1 MKKVILSFLL
11 FTPLFFIIYEV
22 FILENVIDPIKYIYT
37 YTGISATVL
46 LFVTVCLSL
55 LKKWINLIKYRR
67 IVGLMGFFYAL
78 LHFFNFI
85 IFDAQGDFSFI
96 LSESLDKP
104 FIYLGV
110 IAFFILFFMAV
121 TSTKK
126 LFKSYVKY
134 HKLVYVSLILI
145 TIHFTMAQKSFVLL
159 DLFFII
165 MILIIGYFKLLQYI
179 IKKNN
184 F

>member
-1 MKKVILSFLL
+1 MKKGILTFLL
-11 FTPLFFIIYEV
+11 FLPFFFIVYEV
-22 FILENVIDPIKYIYT
+22 FIIKNVIDPIKYIYT

-46 LFVTVCLSL
+46 LFVTVSLSL
-55 LKKWINLIKYRR
+55 IKKWINLIKYRK

-78 LHFFNFI
+78 LHFLNFI

-96 LSESLDKP
+96 INESFDKP

-110 IAFFILFFMAV
+110 IAFFILLFMAI
-121 TSTKK
+121 TSTKR
-126 LFKSYVKY
+126 LFKNYVRY
-134 HKLVYVSLILI
+134 HKLVYISLILI
-145 TIHFTMAQKSFVLL
+145 TIHFTMAQKSFVLI
-159 DLFFII
+159 DLLFII
-165 MILIIGYFKLLQYI
+165 IILIIGYFKLLQYI